1 MFVPKKP
8 KAETETTNRYQWW
21 TNDPTVKFLLV
32 DMELDSAGNVISAD
46 FLTNPQ
52 TSNVAELTE
61 NEISIFPIPATY
73 QLNIEAEAEN
83 ATYKLYN
90 ISGKLHIQ
98 NAFRN
103 TTTID
108 LSKIGKGTYLL
119 NITSKKGSVT
129 KKVIVE

>member
-1 MFVPKKP
+1 
-8 KAETETTNRYQWW
+8 ESETTNRYQWW

-52 TSNVAELTE
+52 TSNVAELSE
-61 NEISIFPIPATY
+61 NNISIFPIPTTY
-73 QLNIEAEAEN
+73 HLNIEAETEN

-90 ISGKLHIQ
+90 ISGKLYMQHT
-98 NAFRN
+98 FSN

-108 LSKIGKGTYLL
+108 LSKIVKGTYLL
-119 NITSKKGSVT
+119 HITTEKGSIT